1 MTCYRLVVSITPHP
15 RRYTYTAPPDLETS
29 KPRNL
34 ETSKPRNLETSKPP
48 YLYIA
53 TRTAHLHTCIPPRP
67 SACSA
72 PLELQS
78 SKHRYLYCLHACNA
92 PPELHTSTSLHL
104 QRASRAPRIHASIPP
119 CRYTCSAHLELHA
132 SVSLRF
138 QRASRPSYRH
148 ACSASP
154 ELISLHLHR
163 APDLQPSIPHIAT
176 PGSRIQTSIP
186 PHVHALTPASR
197 L

>member
-1 MTCYRLVVSITPHP
+1 MGMGFHLRPACCRLVVSITPHP

-29 KPRNL
+29 KPR
-34 ETSKPRNLETSKPP
+34 TSKRP

-92 PPELHTSTSLHL
+92 PPDLHTSTSLHL

-132 SVSLRF
+132 SVSQTLA
-138 QRASRPSYRH
+138 AS
-148 ACSASP
+148 
-154 ELISLHLHR
+154 LQTFIS
-163 APDLQPSIPHIAT
+163 
-176 PGSRIQTSIP
+176 
-186 PHVHALTPASR
+186 
-197 L
+197 